1 MYKRLKRC
9 VRGSTLVT
17 TLIMSGLATI
27 TGIAYLEIAT
37 RDVRTAA
44 ARMNELVTHN
54 LAEAGVQAVMQD
66 IWRQF
71 KIAQRFSAL
80 QSLLEGASP
89 SNPRWVRT
97 STITGVGNYQA
108 FVISYEPVDSYRRRL
123 TVRSVGW
130 IDYNNN
136 GMLDANE
143 PRRVVDQS
151 FELSLSRSEVF
162 NYAYFVNNYG
172 WMYGFS
178 GEQLVMNG
186 DSRSNG
192 DFELRYGSGG
202 PPVFNGSI
210 IASPNE
216 KLSPR
221 AQGRIILPYGHRVP
235 RQWSNAEYAARQ
247 LLDPFMRPA
256 YNSLVHGVFE
266 SSTFRLWRD
275 YLYHADAQMVGGSP
289 FGAVLADVDGTRN
302 FHNQTL
308 DSRPTSELVLPNLN
322 DLNFYIELSRTW
334 RNPRATFS
342 DGTPNP
348 NYNQPARIEVWD
360 PQKGRYVRL
369 DTNGVINGSVA
380 LIGYKDRPIR
390 IHGPITVTQ
399 DVVIRGYVEGQGTI
413 YAGRNV
419 HIVGDIIYKNPPDFR
434 GNALN
439 TVLSHNER
447 KDALGLAARGSIIMG
462 NTRRFGYYPL
472 YFMTPPF
479 TRGRYDE
486 NGNWI
491 PPFDARQVDSTGRM
505 RYQSA
510 YGDPEQNEIE
520 RLSLQIDIDQN
531 GVIDADERGISR
543 IDAIMFTNFVGGGNL
558 ATDGRGLTINGAII
572 AKDEAMV
579 LYSLPL
585 RFNYD
590 WRIRERSLDDEP
602 LINIQLPRVSE
613 IVRLVW
619 QSPNRSF

>member
-1 MYKRLKRC
+1 MKIRKPRRA
-9 VRGSTLVT
+9 RGSTMVT
-17 TLIMSGLATI
+17 TLIMGGLATI
-27 TGIAYLEIAT
+27 TGVAYLDIAT
-37 RDVRTAA
+37 QDLRTAA
-44 ARMNELVTHN
+44 ARVREVSAQN
-54 LAEAGVQAVMQD
+54 LAEGGLNAITQD

-71 KIAQRFSAL
+71 KINQRFDAIHSAL
-80 QSLLEGASP
+80 NGASP
-89 SNPRWVRT
+89 TSPRWVRT
-97 STITGVGNYQA
+97 GVFAGIGNYTA
-108 FVISYEPVDSYRRRL
+108 SVIGYAQPDSYTRRI

-130 IDYNNN
+130 IDRN
-136 GMLDANE
+136 GNGQLDTNE
-143 PRRVVDQS
+143 PRQVIDQT
-151 FELSLSRSEVF
+151 FDLALTRSAVF
-162 NYAYFVNNYG
+162 DYAYFVNNYG

-192 DFELRYGSGG
+192 DFEFRYGSGG

-221 AQGRIILPYGHRVP
+221 AEGRIILPGGNQAP
-235 RQWSNAEYAARQ
+235 RQWSNTEYTTRQ
-247 LLDPFMRPA
+247 LTNPWMRQA
-256 YNSLVHGVFE
+256 YNSTLHGAFG
-266 SSTFRLWRD
+266 SSTFNLWRD
-275 YLYHADAQMVGGSP
+275 YLYNAQGQMVNGSP
-289 FGAVLADVDGTRN
+289 FGAVLADVNGTRN
-302 FHNQTL
+302 FSNQTL
-308 DSRPTSELVLPNLN
+308 DNRPTSELILPDLN
-322 DLNFYIELSRTW
+322 DLNHYIQLSRTW
-334 RNPRATFS
+334 RNPKATYS
-342 DGTPNP
+342 DGLPNP

-360 PQKGRYVRL
+360 PQQNRYVRV

-380 LIGYKDRPIR
+380 LIGYQNRPIR

-434 GNALN
+434 GSVLD
-439 TVLSHNER
+439 TVISTNER
-447 KDALGLAARGSIIMG
+447 KDALGLAARGSVMMG
-462 NTRRFGYYPL
+462 NTKRFGDPYPL
-472 YFMTPPF
+472 RYMTPPF

-491 PPFDARQVDSTGRM
+491 PPFDARQIDSTGRM

-510 YGDPEQNEIE
+510 YGDAGQNEIE
-520 RLSLQIDIDQN
+520 RLSQQIDINQD
-531 GVIDADERGISR
+531 GVISADERGISR

-558 ATDGRGLTINGAII
+558 ATDGLGLTVNGAII

-590 WRIRERSLDDEP
+590 WRIRERSLDDQP
-602 LINIQLPRVSE
+602 LINIELPRVASV
-613 IVRLVW
+613 IRLAW
-619 QSPNRSF
+619 QKTR